1 MTERWRGWES
11 RDRGI
16 RERGSRRMAMSNP
29 ILFVLSSLYSLLL
42 PYSSLSPSLF
52 LFSRFPPYIC
62 LSVSY
67 YYSKFVTLSIYVVT
81 DKKNRNHYI
90 FNTSYASGKYT
101 ISHPFRHFLLY
112 FLFFIWQRAKVAT
125 VMHGTA
131 RTRYVFL
138 AIITSSLCF
147 CIVGKSKLGLVDN
160 IVNIMSTAI
169 DKKVWSYTPVHHYN
183 NTSFETLTMD
193 D

>member
-16 RERGSRRMAMSNP
+16 RKRGCRRMAMSNP

-42 PYSSLSPSLF
+42 PYSSFSPSLS
-52 LFSRFPPYIC
+52 LFSRFPPYIFY

-67 YYSKFVTLSIYVVT
+67 YYSKFVTWSIYVVT
-81 DKKNRNHYI
+81 DKKIRIII
-90 FNTSYASGKYT
+90 FQTLTVPVENILFHTLCM
-101 ISHPFRHFLLY
+101 HFLLY

-147 CIVGKSKLGLVDN
+147 CIVGKSKLGSVD
-160 IVNIMSTAI
+160 IVNIIHSNTW
-169 DKKVWSYTPVHHYN
+169 KGVELYTSPP
-183 NTSFETLTMD
+183 L
-193 D
+193 

>member
-1 MTERWRGWES
+1 MTERWRGRES

-16 RERGSRRMAMSNP
+16 RERGCRRMAMSNP

-42 PYSSLSPSLF
+42 PYSSLSPSLS

-67 YYSKFVTLSIYVVT
+67 YYSKFVTWSIYVVT
-81 DKKNRNHYI
+81 DKKKIGIII
-90 FNTSYASGKYT
+90 FLTQAMPVENILFHTLC
-101 ISHPFRHFLLY
+101 RHFQLY

-147 CIVGKSKLGLVDN
+147 CIVGKSKLGSVD
-160 IVNIMSTAI
+160 IVNIIHS
-169 DKKVWSYTPVHHYN
+169 
-183 NTSFETLTMD
+183 NT
-193 D
+193 